1 MRKPKHQ
8 KPNDKHPRPKK
19 GALEQ
24 FAPSGAEPPTIIDTD
39 PGWKSDPLAEFA
51 LDKSEPADGGH
62 EIQSLR
68 IEIRRVRPYFEL
80 AAVGAIVLIGALV
93 LQTASA
99 PPPRVEDPV
108 SRSSSNLVGQQASAP
123 AEPLAEAV
131 VPVDAPPPPVEPEE
145 QPPLTAAITVAEPP
159 QPPRAA
165 SRPVDRGSS
174 STSAVPIPTTGAA
187 RVEAPRVA
195 PAPVIAS
202 IGNVPSSATAAPSVA
217 APPPATTPP
226 AVATPPASASSATP
240 SPAAPPSTT
249 ALTATPSAAIPL
261 AAASSAA
268 VPATATAASPAAS
281 PPPPASRVET
291 QRSAVQSVLGR
302 YASAFSTLD
311 ASRAKAVWPTVNQ
324 RNLER
329 AFDSLEQQQ
338 FDLGECDIMVLP
350 PRALALCD
358 GTARYTPKV
367 GHRRARTESRRW
379 TFRLRQNAD
388 EWTIENVDSQ

>member
-1 MRKPKHQ
+1 MQKPKHQ
-8 KPNDKHPRPKK
+8 KPNDKHPRRQK

-24 FAPSGAEPPTIIDTD
+24 FAPSGAEPPQIIDTD

-62 EIQSLR
+62 EIQGLR
-68 IEIRRVRPYFEL
+68 IEIRRARPYFEL

-99 PPPRVEDPV
+99 PAPSRPEVEATLPAAAPLPPIE
-108 SRSSSNLVGQQASAP
+108 S
-123 AEPLAEAV
+123 
-131 VPVDAPPPPVEPEE
+131 EE
-145 QPPLTAAITVAEPP
+145 KPSLTAAVTVDDPP
-159 QPPRAA
+159 QLPPPA
-165 SRPVDRGSS
+165 SRPVAREPASA
-174 STSAVPIPTTGAA
+174 SAVPKPTTGAA
-187 RVEAPRVA
+187 RVEAARTA
-195 PAPVIAS
+195 PAPDTAS
-202 IGNVPSSATAAPSVA
+202 INVPSRVAAATPSVA
-217 APPPATTPP
+217 APAPVT
-226 AVATPPASASSATP
+226 
-240 SPAAPPSTT
+240 AAPPPVT
-249 ALTATPSAAIPL
+249 APPPVAAPLVTASAA
-261 AAASSAA
+261 
-268 VPATATAASPAAS
+268 TASPAAVTAAAAPAAS
-281 PPPPASRVET
+281 PLPAPPPPPAPPAPAASRVDT

-329 AFDSLEQQQ
+329 AFDGLEQQQ

-350 PRALALCD
+350 PRALASCD

-367 GHRRARTESRRW
+367 GNRRARTESRRW

-388 EWTIENVDSQ
+388 EWTIENVQSQ